1 MKKHFNAPSF
11 EVVRFDTKGIIA
23 TSICY
28 CDIGGYD
35 YGMGEDEC
43 VGKNNPACT
52 CSLVTPI
59 NCVD

>member
-1 MKKHFNAPSF
+1 MKKNFVEPSC
-11 EVVRFDTKGIIA
+11 EVVRFNKSIIT
-23 TSICY
+23 TSNFCY

-35 YGMGEDEC
+35 YGQGEDEC

-52 CSLVTPI
+52 CGLVTPI